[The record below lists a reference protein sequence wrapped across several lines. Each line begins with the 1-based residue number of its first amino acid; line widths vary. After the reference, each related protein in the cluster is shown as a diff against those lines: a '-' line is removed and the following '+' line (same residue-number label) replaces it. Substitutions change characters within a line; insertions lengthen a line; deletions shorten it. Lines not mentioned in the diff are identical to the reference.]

1 MAHTLCVSYDS
12 SVSVVGRSVFWGHY
26 APRTRGS
33 TAAVLRSGESETF
46 IDVTPVPGP
55 AVCTRTTTV

>member
-1 MAHTLCVSYDS
+1 MV
-12 SVSVVGRSVFWGHY
+12 VVGRSVWWGHN

-46 IDVTPVPGP
+46 IDVTPVFGP